1 MSAKEQLKKL
11 QTKREELEAESRL
24 LMEEQ
29 ETLEKSVLALEEQI
43 VAQKLKKEKALV
55 EDLKIRNK
63 AVKSIITELEAKK
76 EELQT
81 KLSQI
86 TQTPEGSSEAQE
98 TSASHEQ
105 PEEVEE
111 AIETQEKHQKKRRF
125 F

>member
-1 MSAKEQLKKL
+1 MSAKEQLEKL

-43 VAQKLKKEKALV
+43 VSQKLKKEKALV

-76 EELQT
+76 EELET

-98 TSASHEQ
+98 ISASHEQ
-105 PEEVEE
+105 PEEVER